1 MKGKALVSIFTLL
14 IAVTM
19 AGCGQADKEPSP
31 HQTPSSD
38 FAQIV
43 IFDKMPDND
52 GSWRYDKPTEEQ
64 YAQTSETVALY
75 LTIRGVRTDTGAVSE
90 KLRKNQRVD
99 GVGVYLAC
107 SKLCNG
113 KKGVIFGK
121 KNVYQALPTPVL
133 VRVDGVWRIMAY
145 HDDLRV
151 LCCDSHGVASISM
164 APTKFDIGYMDS
176 NMESVFVTD
185 LGYSPGDPEVD
196 LDGD

>member
-1 MKGKALVSIFTLL
+1 MKGKAIAFIFALL
-14 IAVTM
+14 IAMTM
-19 AGCGQADKEPSP
+19 AGCGQQDAKPSP
-31 HQTPSSD
+31 QTPRSD

-52 GSWRYDKPTEEQ
+52 GSWRYNKPTEEQ
-64 YAQTSETVALY
+64 YAHTSETVALY

-90 KLRKNQRVD
+90 KLRKNERVD

-121 KNVYQALPTPVL
+121 KNSYRSLPTPVL

-151 LCCDSHGVASISM
+151 LCCDSHGAASISM

-185 LGYSPGDPEVD
+185 LGYSPGDPDVD